1 MSTFSRISV
10 EIVISNSGLF
20 LRKLDNY
27 VEKSNINT
35 FFSFVV
41 KMSFCFLILFADYSC
56 IISYMSV

>member
-27 VEKSNINT
+27 VEKSNMNT

-41 KMSFCFLILFADYSC
+41 KMIFCFLILFADYSC